1 MIFKKEVITS
11 RNNNT
16 VKWVCSLH
24 SKKGRDE
31 NGSFFAEGIKLVK
44 EAISASL
51 PVTHI
56 FIAESK
62 KELYFDDLARLL
74 DEYNMPE
81 VEVVLLADEVFE
93 KISTENAPQGVLSI
107 IKYLDFFSYIDII
120 YKEDFFLRSD
130 EKAIILCSV
139 RDPSNLGSAIRS
151 ALAFGVDR
159 IILSDDCA
167 DIYNPKT
174 VRSAMGS
181 IFRVKATRVKS
192 LAELIPAIRDA
203 GRRVFSAELSDNAI
217 SLNDAGLSSSDCV
230 IIGNEGHGIPENIS
244 SLCDASVYIPISKKT
259 ESLNAAVAAAI
270 FMWEQNK

>member
-1 MIFKKEVITS
+1 MKIGLLGFTFANANKGCEALTYS
-11 RNNNT
+11 FLYT
-16 VKWVCSLH
+16 VQKL
-24 SKKGRDE
+24 
-31 NGSFFAEGIKLVK
+31 FPEG
-44 EAISASL
+44 
-51 PVTHI
+51 
-56 FIAESK
+56 
-62 KELYFDDLARLL
+62 
-74 DEYNMPE
+74 
-81 VEVVLLADEVFE
+81 VEVC
-93 KISTENAPQGVLSI
+93 
-107 IKYLDFFSYIDII
+107 YYSY
-120 YKEDFFLRSD
+120 SD
-130 EKAIILCSV
+130 
-139 RDPSNLGSAIRS
+139 D
-151 ALAFGVDR
+151 FGVVKKYFPSIKFTNYKLTR
-159 IILSDDCA
+159 KKILTGLKKSFDSCNFVFDISYGDGFA

-270 FMWEQNK
+270 FMWEIIK